1 VVTKVLVTG
10 SSSLVGSHFVE
21 KYGAKYEISAI
32 GRTNLFRGKGL
43 LSKFAKVD
51 LTDMGALHDAVQSN
65 DAELVINF
73 AAETNVD
80 GCETERGRADGKTY
94 LTNTA
99 AVRSLVD
106 ACRRSGKVLYQ
117 ISTDAVFDGT
127 NGPYS
132 EGARPGP
139 LHRDLSW
146 YGHTKFLAEQEVAN
160 LADYCIVRISYPYRS
175 AYVRKLDFARN
186 ILQLYKR
193 GRLYPLFVDQSIS
206 PTLIDDVSAALDFL
220 IKRDAR
226 GIYHVASRNITTPFE
241 FGCHL
246 ISTFFSVENPER
258 VLKKGSVH
266 EDASSPN
273 RAPRPICGGLKTRKI
288 MRMGFTPRTFKE
300 GIREI
305 FRQSKSSV
313 NRHFNDGK
321 EKVSRRH

>member
-1 VVTKVLVTG
+1 MVTKLLVTG

-21 KYGAKYEISAI
+21 RYGEKYEMSAI
-32 GRTNLFRGKGL
+32 GRTNLLRGKSL
-43 LSKFAKVD
+43 LSKFTRVD
-51 LTDMGALHDAVQSN
+51 LTDMGALYDAVLAN

-80 GCETERGRADGKTY
+80 RCETEKGRIDGMTY
-94 LTNTA
+94 LTNTT
-99 AVRSLVD
+99 AVRSLAD

-127 NGPYS
+127 RGPYS

-146 YGHTKFLAEQEVAN
+146 YGHTKFLAEREVSG
-160 LADYCIVRISYPYRS
+160 LTDYCIVRISYPYRS
-175 AYVRKLDFARN
+175 AYVQKLDFARS

-193 GRLYPLFVDQSIS
+193 GRLYPLFVDQRIS

-226 GIYHVASRNITTPFE
+226 GIYHVASRNLTTPFE

-246 ISTFFSVENPER
+246 VSTFFSVKNPEN
-258 VLKKGSVH
+258 VLKEGSVR
-266 EDASSPN
+266 EVASSKN
-273 RAPRPICGGLKTRKI
+273 RAPRLIYGGLKTRKI
-288 MRMGFTPRTFKE
+288 MRMGFTPRTFEE

-313 NRHFNDGK
+313 NRHFSDGK
-321 EKVSRRH
+321 GKVHQRH